1 MIMNTNSRTSPR
13 SFALF
18 ALACAAVIGVGVG
31 VAFMVRPMVVVETT
45 GSIQGGTCAA
55 RLPTNFSPRVY
66 EHCFAACM
74 SCEHGTPVT
83 CSTSC
88 KLRGAT

>member
-1 MIMNTNSRTSPR
+1 MTMDDSRTSPR
-13 SFALF
+13 SLALF
-18 ALACAAVIGVGVG
+18 ALACAAVIGVGIG
-31 VAFMVRPMVVVETT
+31 AAYIIRPMVVTETT
-45 GSIQGGTCAA
+45 GSIPGPTCSA
-55 RLPTNFSPRVY
+55 RLPSNFSARIY
-66 EHCFAACM
+66 EHCVAACM